1 MMQALLLLTIA
12 ATANAGSQLFLKMA
26 AMRHLG
32 LNATSYA
39 SYWRLVA
46 SWHFMAGVFLF
57 VISLAIY
64 IYLLSIHDIVLI
76 FPAMSLTYIGVIYL
90 SWRILGEQI
99 NYWRLIGAAF
109 IAAGIAALAVG
120 SD

>member
-46 SWHFMAGVFLF
+46 SWHFLAGVFLF

-64 IYLLSIHDIVLI
+64 IYLISIYDLVLI
-76 FPAMSLTYIGVIYL
+76 FPAMSLTYVGVVYL

-99 NYWRLIGAAF
+99 DYWRLIGAAF